1 MSKSGNDKVKPFRR
15 TTGLFVNLLLILLSL
30 VFAALLAEGLAR
42 AFFNEPIQ
50 PRFFVDSGYG
60 VRGVKAN
67 IDTRHYVPGDYDV
80 RVRTNS
86 VGMRGRREYSVE
98 PPPGVRRVLI
108 VGDSMGFGFG
118 VEDDEA
124 VSAVLEKLLNA
135 RGDPVRW
142 EVINQSVSGTGQAEQ
157 LVTYH
162 TFGRNYRPN
171 TVVLLYFGNDIVNNQ
186 VSGLYAAIGDS
197 AVRRT
202 GASYL
207 PAVRAQEMLYA
218 VPPIRWLFEH
228 SAAWNILRNRLSS
241 LVQRELWT
249 RQGMNSANDL
259 QPRVVA
265 LTRALIRQF
274 VADVKADGGN
284 VTIAAIPNVR
294 EKMSTNF
301 PLNSVE
307 LSDLD
312 VTFVD
317 GRTFLVP
324 ADFFKRDLHLRAV
337 GHAKLAKQLAAAIP
351 PLKAQFPAAG
361 MTAAGPN

>member
-1 MSKSGNDKVKPFRR
+1 MSKSGTVKPSPMRR
-15 TTGLFVNLLLILLSL
+15 VAALLLGLVVALLLI
-30 VFAALLAEGLAR
+30 EGLAR
-42 AFFNEPIQ
+42 VLFDEPIQ
-50 PRFFVDSGYG
+50 PRFFVDPGYG

-98 PPPGVRRVLI
+98 PPPGVRRALI

-124 VSAVLEKLLNA
+124 VSAVLEDLLNA

-162 TFGRNYRPN
+162 AFGRKYRPD
-171 TVVLLYFGNDIVNNQ
+171 TVVLLYFSNDIGNNQ
-186 VSGLYAAIGDS
+186 VSGLYETVGDT

-202 GASYL
+202 RAEYL
-207 PAVRAQEMLYA
+207 PAVRTQEILYA

-241 LVQRELWT
+241 IVQRELVHA
-249 RQGMNSANDL
+249 QGMSTYNDL
-259 QPRVVA
+259 EPHAMA
-265 LTRALIRQF
+265 LTRALLRQF

-284 VTIAAIPNVR
+284 VIIAVIPNVR

-301 PLNSVE
+301 PLNSAE

-312 VTFVD
+312 ITFVD

-337 GHAKLAKQLAAAIP
+337 GNAKLANQLAAAIP
-351 PLKAQFPAAG
+351 APTAQVPTAG
-361 MTAAGPN
+361 GTAAVPN

>member
-1 MSKSGNDKVKPFRR
+1 MSNSGTTKVSPRR
-15 TTGLFVNLLLILLSL
+15 RVVALVLGIVVGLLLI
-30 VFAALLAEGLAR
+30 EGLAR
-42 AFFNEPIQ
+42 VFFNEPIQ
-50 PRFFVDSGYG
+50 PRFFIDSGYG
-60 VRGVKAN
+60 VRGVKPN

-86 VGMRGRREYSVE
+86 VGMRGQREYAVE
-98 PPPGVRRVLI
+98 TPPGVRRVLI

-124 VSAVLEKLLNA
+124 VSAVLEKDLNA
-135 RGDPVRW
+135 RGDPVQW

-162 TFGRNYRPN
+162 AFGRNYHPS
-171 TVVLLYFGNDIVNNQ
+171 TVVLLYCGNDIVNNQ
-186 VSGLYAAIGDS
+186 MAGLYEAIGDT
-197 AVRRT
+197 AVKRT
-202 GASYL
+202 GTSYL
-207 PAVRAQEMLYA
+207 PAVRTQEILYA

-249 RQGMNSANDL
+249 AQGMSSPNDL

-274 VADVKADGGN
+274 VADIKADGGN
-284 VTIAAIPNVR
+284 VILAVIPSVR
-294 EKMSTNF
+294 EHMSTNLPF
-301 PLNSVE
+301 TEAE
-307 LSDLD
+307 LAELG
-312 VTFVD
+312 VTFID

-324 ADFFKRDLHLRAV
+324 ENFFRRDVHMRAD
-337 GHAKLAKQLAAAIP
+337 GNAKLARQLADVIH
-351 PLKAQFPAAG
+351 PAPS
-361 MTAAGPN
+361 AGPM